1 MTTIEDI
8 HSIVLEIQSSLQKVL
23 SEKQSLNQ
31 SSILGIDDSLIER
44 FQSEILRLGI
54 EEELIPGTF
63 DEELVLNK
71 ASYYFE
77 HVDKINNRRA
87 YLTKILSQIPRHKIS
102 HSMVSEPEPVKPELS
117 DQEIEDYLYKYESLS
132 DDMIKEIIHNNEKI
146 GFLVWGF
153 TRQNYKAFHKVVFA
167 KKALEMGLI
176 S

>member
-1 MTTIEDI
+1 MTTLEDI
-8 HSIVLEIQSSLQKVL
+8 HSIVLEIKSSLQTAL

-31 SSILGIDDSLIER
+31 SSILGIDDSLVDR
-44 FQSEILRLGI
+44 FQCEILRLGI
-54 EEELIPGTF
+54 DDELIPGTF

-71 ASYYFE
+71 ASYYFD

-87 YLTKILSQIPRHKIS
+87 YLTKILLQIPRHKIS
-102 HSMVSEPEPVKPELS
+102 YSAISEPEPAKPELS
-117 DQEIEDYLYKYESLS
+117 DQEIDDYLYKYESLS
-132 DDMIKEIIHNNEKI
+132 DDMIKDIIHNNEKI

-167 KKALEMGLI
+167 KKAVEMGLI